1 MADTIDRGEP
11 LASAPPED
19 LGDKGL
25 KHGSVGILSS
35 VVLGVASVAPA
46 YALTATLG
54 PTVSEVGLQMPAIF
68 LAGFIPMLL
77 VAYSYR
83 EFNKVAPD
91 AGTSFTWTTKA
102 FGPHIGWLGGW
113 GAVMAMIIV
122 LSNLAG
128 VAVSFLY
135 LMLGEIFGSPGLAT
149 LGDNVA
155 VNIITCL
162 AFIVVAMGISYRGMT
177 TTKEVQYA
185 LVGIQMAVLALF
197 VILAFVK
204 AINGTSDGRRRL
216 LALLAQP
223 LRRRLL
229 RGLHRRPLALDLY
242 LLGLGRLP
250 DGKRG
255 DDRQRQDAGTGRPL
269 DRAHDREHLPA
280 RLDLLPDVRRHRR
293 AGRRTG
299 QPEDRRQ
306 RVRRARRTRAWQPR
320 HPLFVAVLISS
331 AASLQATFVAVTRTM
346 LAMGFYKAAPDRMAR
361 VHPRYQTPSFAT
373 LFAGIGTAI
382 FYTIMRIV
390 SENALIDTIY
400 ALGLMICFYYGLTA
414 FGCVWYFRRELGTS
428 FRNFLFKGLFPG
440 LGGIMLALVFL
451 KTAVDTYDPAYG
463 AGGAIFGVGTVF
475 VIGMGILL
483 LGVVLMFVWQL
494 MAPAFFRGETLKR
507 DTPVLEVEE

>member
-135 LMLGEIFGSPGLAT
+135 LMLGEIFGSPALAT

-204 AINGTSDGRRRL
+204 AINGTSDVAVDFSLSWLNPFAAGSFAAFTAGLSLSIFIYWGWDVCLTVNEETTDSDKTPGRA
-216 LALLAQP
+216 ALLTV
-223 LRRRLL
+223 LTIVST
-229 RGLHRRPLALDLY
+229 Y
-242 LLGLGRLP
+242 LLVAISS
-250 DGKRG
+250 
-255 DDRQRQDAGTGRPL
+255 QMFAGIGEQGARP
-269 DRAHDREHLPA
+269 
-280 RLDLLPDVRRHRR
+280 
-293 AGRRTG
+293 G

-306 RVRRARRTRAWQPR
+306 RVRRARRARAWQPR
-320 HPLFVAVLISS
+320 H
-331 AASLQATFVAVTRTM
+331 
-346 LAMGFYKAAPDRMAR
+346 
-361 VHPRYQTPSFAT
+361 H
-373 LFAGIGTAI
+373 
-382 FYTIMRIV
+382 
-390 SENALIDTIY
+390 AL
-400 ALGLMICFYYGLTA
+400 
-414 FGCVWYFRRELGTS
+414 RR
-428 FRNFLFKGLFPG
+428 R
-440 LGGIMLALVFL
+440 AH
-451 KTAVDTYDPAYG
+451 
-463 AGGAIFGVGTVF
+463 
-475 VIGMGILL
+475 
-483 LGVVLMFVWQL
+483 
-494 MAPAFFRGETLKR
+494 
-507 DTPVLEVEE
+507 